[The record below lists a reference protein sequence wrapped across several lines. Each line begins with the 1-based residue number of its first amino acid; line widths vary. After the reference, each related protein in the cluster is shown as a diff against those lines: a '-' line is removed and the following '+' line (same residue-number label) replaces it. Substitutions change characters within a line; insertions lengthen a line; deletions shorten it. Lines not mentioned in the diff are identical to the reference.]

1 MGMEKNKSNGLLIV
15 VSAPSGGGKTSV
27 LFEVLK
33 RYSEI
38 NFSVSATTRTP
49 REGEKDGVNYH
60 FISEEEFE
68 SSIKNDE
75 FLEWNVVHGNKY
87 GTLRNTVEEALNK
100 GESIILDTDTVG
112 AFNIRKHY
120 PEAVLIFIV
129 PSSPKLLFDRLK
141 KRNTESPDR
150 IKKRYAAAPRE
161 IAHMPEYNYIVIN
174 DSLETAVSQFDEI
187 IKAGNDADK
196 LKSSNILPD
205 LSEWREWISG
215 RNSS

>member
-1 MGMEKNKSNGLLIV
+1 MGMKKNKSKRFLIV

-33 RYSEI
+33 RYPQI

-60 FISEEEFE
+60 FISDEEFE

-129 PSSPKLLFDRLK
+129 PSSPKLLFDRLN
-141 KRNTESPDR
+141 KRNTESPDL
-150 IKKRYAAAPRE
+150 IKKRYAAAPKE